1 MFTNCI
7 LFHFDLSRLLIKVI
21 VKHIANV
28 LNIFSEQQRMIKL
41 NEKNEQKLKQAHEE
55 IRQMKQAKVRLI
67 RQMKEDADKVRTW
80 KIQKEKEVNQ
90 LKQTERK
97 QQVKLAKME
106 TVYNKQLNVAKRKL
120 EEANAR
126 TQRLKD
132 VMDKQK
138 ANKKSTGMNAFF
150 YFCIFYVISYFS
162 SFSAQ
167 LENKALLV
175 LPNV

>member
-1 MFTNCI
+1 M
-7 LFHFDLSRLLIKVI
+7 IKVI
-21 VKHIANV
+21 VKAIANV
-28 LNIFSEQQRMIKL
+28 LSIFSEQQRMIKL

>member
-1 MFTNCI
+1 
-7 LFHFDLSRLLIKVI
+7 
-21 VKHIANV
+21 
-28 LNIFSEQQRMIKL
+28 MIKL

-138 ANKKSTGMNAFF
+138 ANKKSTGMNYSQCGNYRIFLSF
-150 YFCIFYVISYFS
+150 RFYVKSI
-162 SFSAQ
+162 
-167 LENKALLV
+167 LENLGVLKVPFLQYLALRIL
-175 LPNV
+175 LIW

>member
-1 MFTNCI
+1 
-7 LFHFDLSRLLIKVI
+7 
-21 VKHIANV
+21 
-28 LNIFSEQQRMIKL
+28 MIKL

-138 ANKKSTGMNAFF
+138 ANKKSTGMNVFF
-150 YFCIFYVISYFS
+150 F
-162 SFSAQ
+162 
-167 LENKALLV
+167 
-175 LPNV
+175 

>member
-1 MFTNCI
+1 
-7 LFHFDLSRLLIKVI
+7 
-21 VKHIANV
+21 
-28 LNIFSEQQRMIKL
+28 MIKL

-106 TVYNKQLNVAKRKL
+106 NVYNKQLNVAKRKL

-138 ANKKSTGMNAFF
+138 ANKKSAGMFI
-150 YFCIFYVISYFS
+150 CIFSQFFTSFHDFPLFS
-162 SFSAQ
+162 PYRWKTRSGWCCRTYEKPRVPRTGRRGLRERSQA
-167 LENKALLV
+167 KS
-175 LPNV
+175 